1 MLTLLQDK
9 IDTPLGPLWVICDEQ
24 FNLRAVEWDQH
35 RDRMEQLLDVHYRRE
50 GYQRVDSRNPGNLS
64 RKLSDYFAAISPL
77 STPYLPPPTGRR
89 FSGKSGKRCAP
100 SPAARLCT
108 TVSSRRRWDVRAQRA
123 PWVPPT
129 VQILSVLWCP
139 ATG

>member
-64 RKLSDYFAAISPL
+64 RKLSDYFAGDLAVID
-77 STPYLPPPTGRR
+77 TLPTATGGRR

-100 SPAARLCT
+100 SPAARSCT
-108 TVSSRRRWDVRAQRA
+108 TVSSRRRWDVRARRA